1 MPLLTG
7 FGKQLD
13 MEENVVRT
21 EQAAILDEI
30 QEHGQAMSM
39 PGTLEEDVDMEDMG
53 EENDR
58 DQVGI
63 K

>member
-13 MEENVVRT
+13 MEENVLRT

-30 QEHGQAMSM
+30 QEHRQAMSM
-39 PGTLEEDVDMEDMG
+39 PGTLEEDVDMEEMG
-53 EENDR
+53 EGNDR
-58 DQVGI
+58 DQV
-63 K
+63 

>member
-1 MPLLTG
+1 MLTG

-13 MEENVVRT
+13 MEENGVRT

-53 EENDR
+53 